1 MWTIWRTNI
10 NGKILG
16 IWRTNIKHK
25 MVESIRSDNL
35 YRASWLYVADLTD
48 WPGQEEELP
57 SIGDT
62 SNKSFWHLPFSH
74 LPFDQLVYT
83 FLVLFS
89 RAWVT
94 RLTDDLTISLT
105 FIQLGWLIG
114 LTGRHR
120 FEHKWD
126 KTLNSF
132 ELTPCLKFVYDI
144 WQDFTW
150 FDTYGQSLLEDR
162 PWRGSYTSRGGGL

>member
-1 MWTIWRTNI
+1 MLQTWLIDQDRKRSCQASVTQVTNLFDI
-10 NGKILG
+10 YFFHTFLFDSA
-16 IWRTNIKHK
+16 T
-25 MVESIRSDNL
+25 S
-35 YRASWLYVADLTD
+35 LTV
-48 WPGQEEELP
+48 LLL
-57 SIGDT
+57 T
-62 SNKSFWHLPFSH
+62 S
-74 LPFDQLVYT
+74 

-89 RAWVT
+89 RIWVT
-94 RLTDDLTISLT
+94 RVTDDLTISLT
-105 FIQLGWLIG
+105 LIQLIQLGWLIG

-162 PWRGSYTSRGGGL
+162 PWRGSYTRRGGGS